1 MVSRGELSGFK
12 FLDNM
17 LRLFSWTQIRG
28 LMALALMCLTL
39 FGCQTTSDS
48 AAVESKRTYDIASL
62 KSATILSRQ
71 NLRFFPSSGQD
82 MSRLTGWAI
91 TGTPRLED
99 GTFDMLAL
107 SSGGPDG
114 AFGVGVLNGLS
125 AAGKRPVYE
134 VVTGISTGALIAPF
148 AFIGPKYD
156 YLLKSLYT
164 GKQIEGLIGAPNYFR
179 ALAGG
184 ALYQPDNLQDL
195 IQTQI
200 TRDLMSEIGR
210 LNSQGR
216 RLYVATANL
225 DADEL
230 TVWDMTKIASLGD
243 EASLQLFRQIIEAA
257 ISIPGAFA
265 PVRIASMSPS
275 GPIEELHGDG
285 AVLAN
290 FYVDPDMVPDDA
302 VAKANIE
309 VIIHNQL
316 KPKPEAQKASLV
328 PLLKKS
334 VTSLSRS
341 SMILLLR
348 QAWREA
354 EVRNIPFK
362 YANLPPQWPSVS
374 ALDIDRGYMNKTYE
388 LGYGLALDGAVWNS
402 VEP

>member
-1 MVSRGELSGFK
+1 MRADILFLRARAILAMLFAAIFLS
-12 FLDNM
+12 
-17 LRLFSWTQIRG
+17 SCQI
-28 LMALALMCLTL
+28 
-39 FGCQTTSDS
+39 TSDT
-48 AAVESKRTYDIASL
+48 AVIEPERSYDLVSL
-62 KSATILSRQ
+62 KTATVLSRE
-71 NLRFFPSSGQD
+71 NLRFFPSSNSD
-82 MSRLTGWAI
+82 MSRVTGWAI
-91 TGTPRLED
+91 TGTPTLAD
-99 GTFDMLAL
+99 GAFDMLAL

-125 AAGKRPVYE
+125 ASGKRPVYE

-148 AFIGPKYD
+148 AFLGPHYD
-156 YLLKSLYT
+156 LLLKSLYT

-184 ALYQPDNLQDL
+184 ALYQPENLREL
-195 IQTQI
+195 IQTLI
-200 TRDLMSEIGR
+200 TRDLMSEIAR
-210 LNSQGR
+210 ANSEGR

-243 EASLQLFRQIIEAA
+243 DASLQLFRQVIEAA
-257 ISIPGAFA
+257 ISIPGAFE
-265 PVRIASMSPS
+265 PVRITTQSPS

-290 FYVDPDMVPDDA
+290 FYIEPNMVPRDA
-302 VAKANIE
+302 IAGANID

-316 KPKPEAQKASLV
+316 KPKPEAQQASLV

-341 SMILLLR
+341 STILLLR

-354 EVRNIPFK
+354 EALDISFR

-374 ALDIDRGYMNKTYE
+374 ALDIDRGYMTRTYD
-388 LGYGLALDGAVWNS
+388 LGYGLASDGAVWNT

>member
-1 MVSRGELSGFK
+1 MRANHLFLRVKFALLILLAAVSLSGC
-12 FLDNM
+12 
-17 LRLFSWTQIRG
+17 QI
-28 LMALALMCLTL
+28 
-39 FGCQTTSDS
+39 TSDS
-48 AAVESKRTYDIASL
+48 AAIEPERTYDLASL

-82 MSRLTGWAI
+82 MSRVTGWAI
-91 TGTPRLED
+91 TGTPVLDD

-125 AAGKRPVYE
+125 ASGKRPVYE

-156 YLLKSLYT
+156 FLLKSLYT

-184 ALYQPDNLQDL
+184 ALYQPENLQGL
-195 IQTQI
+195 IQTLI

-210 LNSQGR
+210 LNSRGR

-243 EASLQLFRQIIEAA
+243 DASLQLFRQVIEAA

-265 PVRIASMSPS
+265 PVRIASNTPS

-290 FYVDPDMVPDDA
+290 FYIDPNMVPDDA
-302 VAKANIE
+302 LAKANIE

-316 KPKPEAQKASLV
+316 KPKPAAQQASLV

-354 EVRNIPFK
+354 KVRNISFK
-362 YANLPPQWPSVS
+362 YANLPSQWPSVS

-388 LGYGLALDGAVWNS
+388 LGYGLALDSAVWNT

>member
-1 MVSRGELSGFK
+1 MRADIIFLRARAILAMLFAAIFLS
-12 FLDNM
+12 
-17 LRLFSWTQIRG
+17 SCQI
-28 LMALALMCLTL
+28 
-39 FGCQTTSDS
+39 TSDTGVIEPERS
-48 AAVESKRTYDIASL
+48 YDLVSL
-62 KSATILSRQ
+62 KTATVLSRE
-71 NLRFFPSSGQD
+71 NLRFFPSSNSD
-82 MSRLTGWAI
+82 MSRVTGWAI
-91 TGTPRLED
+91 TGTPTLAD
-99 GTFDMLAL
+99 GAFDMLAL

-125 AAGKRPVYE
+125 ASGKRPVYE

-148 AFIGPKYD
+148 AFLGPHYD
-156 YLLKSLYT
+156 LLLKSLYT

-184 ALYQPDNLQDL
+184 ALYQPENLREL
-195 IQTQI
+195 IQTLI
-200 TRDLMSEIGR
+200 TRDLMSEIAR
-210 LNSQGR
+210 ANSEGR

-243 EASLQLFRQIIEAA
+243 EASLQLFRQVIEAA
-257 ISIPGAFA
+257 ISIPGAFE
-265 PVRIASMSPS
+265 PVRITTQSPS

-290 FYVDPDMVPDDA
+290 FYIDPDMVPPDVIA
-302 VAKANIE
+302 NANID

-316 KPKPEAQKASLV
+316 KPKPEAQQASLV
-328 PLLKKS
+328 PMLKSS

-341 SMILLLR
+341 STVLLLR

-354 EVRNIPFK
+354 EALNISFK

-388 LGYGLALDGAVWNS
+388 LGYGLAADGAVWNT

>member
-1 MVSRGELSGFK
+1 LKRVPWAK
-12 FLDNM
+12 
-17 LRLFSWTQIRG
+17 LRIL
-28 LMALALMCLTL
+28 LAMTIMGLTL
-39 FGCQTTSDS
+39 SSCQITGDAS
-48 AAVESKRTYDIASL
+48 AVESERTYDLASL
-62 KSATILSRQ
+62 KTATILSRK
-71 NLRFFPSSGQD
+71 NLRFYPSDNQD
-82 MSRLTGWAI
+82 MGRVTGWAI
-91 TGTPRLED
+91 TGTPKLED
-99 GTFDMLAL
+99 GTFDVLAL

-125 AAGKRPVYE
+125 ASGKRPVYE

-148 AFIGPKYD
+148 AFAGPKYD
-156 YLLKSLYT
+156 FLLKSLYT
-164 GKQIEGLIGAPNYFR
+164 GKQIDGLIGAPNYFR

-184 ALYQPDNLQDL
+184 ALYEPENLQGL
-195 IQTQI
+195 IRNLI
-200 TRDLMSEIGR
+200 TRDLMTEIGG
-210 LNSQGR
+210 LNNQGR

-243 EASLQLFRQIIEAA
+243 DESLNLFRKVIEAA

-265 PVRIASMSPS
+265 PVRITSMSAS

-290 FYVDPDMVPDDA
+290 FYIDPDMVPEDA
-302 VAKANIE
+302 IGVANLE

-316 KPKPEAQKASLV
+316 KPKPTAQSDSLV

-341 SMILLLR
+341 SMVLLLR

-354 EVRNIPFK
+354 KARGILLR

-388 LGYGLALDGAVWNS
+388 LGYDLASDGAVWNS